1 MARITF
7 HVVKL
12 SRENRKMDFILKI
25 LTGRIFVRSGVF
37 FRSTE
42 EGHSCGSPLLPD
54 MGGHRDAKVVIIGCG
69 IAGIAAAQKLVKAGF
84 HHVRI
89 LEATGRS
96 GGRIKTGRIGE

>member
-1 MARITF
+1 MFAA
-7 HVVKL
+7 
-12 SRENRKMDFILKI
+12 
-25 LTGRIFVRSGVF
+25 GVF

>member
-25 LTGRIFVRSGVF
+25 LTGRIFVRSWGV
-37 FRSTE
+37 FRST